1 MKNTMFKN
9 ALPHAS
15 AVLIFLIITVAYCL
29 PVFQGMVVNQH
40 DMLGTRGMTQQ
51 SIEFFEKYGS
61 YPLWTNSMFG
71 GMPTFQILIAAKYNI
86 GILGLHQL
94 FTLFLPSPA
103 SLFFLSC
110 ICFYILT
117 QVVKLKP
124 WVGIIG
130 SVAYAFA
137 SYNAIISMVGHVTKF
152 ATMGYAPLVLAGV
165 LLLMQRKYI
174 LGFAI
179 TLISTTLFFNQNH
192 VQIVY
197 YFMLLFVFL
206 GITFLIQTLQSKD
219 FKHFFQTAILAIVA
233 VAISACSFAILLLP
247 TKEYAAETMRGGK
260 SELTLG
266 VKKENLSKGGLKKDY
281 AFMWSYGKLETFTFI
296 LPNYAG
302 SSNDPSEF
310 GENSKI
316 ITAFQESGLPN
327 DAVNYFYRY
336 MSPYWGDQPNTA
348 GPVYFGAIICMLFI
362 AGLFFV
368 SRKYLSWLI
377 PATIIGVILAWGS
390 NFSAINYFLFDHL
403 PALNKFRAP
412 SMALVLPQFTFAFIA
427 SLALQEIFYGNLESA
442 KLFKKLRYAAI
453 SCGAVVVLLVAV
465 YFTTSF
471 SNERTKDTKQAITE
485 QLAQSMSQGKQPTQE
500 MLNQASTI
508 SSTLIKALV
517 EDRKGLFGSDLI
529 RLIILLLLGGTI
541 IWLGI
546 KNKINST
553 LAIIFLT
560 FISFID
566 LITVSSRYLNKS
578 KFTTPDEY
586 LSVFTPTAADN
597 QIKLD
602 TSYYRVFDQAG
613 GDPFQDSRT
622 SYFHNSIGGY
632 SPAKLGLY
640 NDLIE
645 HQLGKG
651 NIEVFNMLNT
661 KYFIVSGPN
670 NQPVAQI
677 NQLAN
682 GPAWFVKA
690 IKYVNTADEEM
701 LALDSLHSK
710 DTVVIDKREQQK
722 VTISPIF
729 DSSASIKLVK
739 NLNDE
744 IIYQSSATTN
754 QFAVFSEIYYP
765 KGWKA
770 YVDDKETPIVK
781 VDYAFRGVNLPAGNH
796 TIKFEFA
803 PSSYTLGNTLNLA
816 AGIISI
822 LSLLICGILLWM
834 QRKKIA

>member
-130 SVAYAFA
+130 SVAYAFG

-247 TKEYAAETMRGGK
+247 TKEYADETMRGGK